1 MTTTTDLAAPTI
13 AFTAGGAIATDRGA
27 TFPAVTVDRSGP
39 DQLMVTIYDPTNCH
53 DDTDRG
59 TVIEF
64 DLDYEHAMQL
74 ARALRGSTTTG
85 HRLDA
90 VTCLGEPVQLEL
102 SVTTARANLTTAIDG
117 RATTIHGLSVEA
129 MTLARALAAV
139 AYHHTQPATS
149 AEVWPT
155 R

>member
-1 MTTTTDLAAPTI
+1 MTTTTELAAPTI

-53 DDTDRG
+53 DDTDQG
-59 TVIEF
+59 AVIEF
-64 DLDYEHAMQL
+64 GLDHEHAMQL
-74 ARALRGSTTTG
+74 ASALRGSTTTG

-90 VTCLGEPVQLEL
+90 VTCLGERVRLVL
-102 SVTTARANLTTAIDG
+102 DVTPSLVDLTTAVDG
-117 RATTIHGLSVEA
+117 RATTIHGLSIEA
-129 MTLARALAAV
+129 MTLARALSAV
-139 AYHHTQPATS
+139 ANHHTQPAAS